1 MGVELSQYRAVI
13 GRFAA
18 HAHRLKKTKGLKKTK
33 LSKSQNV
40 TEGEG
45 EKVTTCPALNNKFD
59 KSWGSL
65 DRWKTRSQSRDPK
78 IRSKPFSPQPVG
90 RSSKNRIAEE
100 MNYSW

>member
-18 HAHRLKKTKGLKKTK
+18 HAHRLKKTKQEKGLKKTQ

-45 EKVTTCPALNNKFD
+45 EKVTTCPAFNNKFD

-78 IRSKPFSPQPVG
+78 IRSKTFSPQPEG
-90 RSSKNRIAEE
+90 RSSK
-100 MNYSW
+100 